1 MRPLVPVF
9 GEDPIGEESTVPV
22 QGHAEEFRSPGTG
35 ENAAVGVLLS
45 HGFTGSPK
53 SMRPFG
59 EHLAAEGYGVAV
71 PRLPG
76 HGTSWQE
83 MNKTTWPEWY
93 AVLDNELE
101 RLRKE
106 HDKVFVAGLSMG
118 GCLTLRLAEEHGTD
132 ISGLVLINPSVRTD
146 DKRSV
151 LLPVLSRVVPSFP
164 GISNDIKKP
173 GVDEGAY
180 DRMPLKA
187 LFSLSQL
194 WKVTR
199 EDLAKVTQPVLLFRS
214 TVDHVVEP
222 SSGLTVLASIS
233 SRDVTETL
241 LEDSYHVATLDNDAP
256 RIFADSAAFIRRVA
270 ADA

>member
-1 MRPLVPVF
+1 
-9 GEDPIGEESTVPV
+9 V
-22 QGHAEEFRSPGTG
+22 QAHAEEFRSPGSG
-35 ENAAVGVLLS
+35 ENAATGILLS
-45 HGFTGSPK
+45 HGFTGSPR

-59 EHLAAEGYGVAV
+59 EHLAAEGFGVAV

-76 HGTSWQE
+76 HGTDWRELNTTRWQD
-83 MNKTTWPEWY
+83 WY

-106 HDKVFVAGLSMG
+106 HDRVFVAGLSMG
-118 GCLTLRLAEEHGTD
+118 GCLVLRLAEQHGAD
-132 ISGLVLINPSVRTD
+132 ISGVIVVNPSVRTD

-151 LLPVLSRVVPSFP
+151 LLPVLQRLAPSFP

-187 LFSLSQL
+187 LYSLSKL
-194 WKVTR
+194 WRITR
-199 EDLAKVTQPVLLFRS
+199 EDLAKVTQPLLLFRS

-222 SSGLTVLASIS
+222 SSGRTVLASIS

-256 RIFADSAAFIRRVA
+256 RIFADSTAFIRRLSTRRTA